1 MRYNTLAIAVIV
13 IVLLIAGFLY
23 IQSTPH
29 YSLYQLKRAVDNHDA
44 DKALKYVNIDSIA
57 ENLGKSL
64 FGKGSSEAGKGEEKQ
79 SPLKGMLAEAMP
91 QIKESV
97 KSSFRN
103 SIAARDEV
111 SKEKQRKNTIDKPLR
126 KSTSSIGGIE
136 IGGLDAKKLKE
147 TSLWDIVVQRDGKTA
162 EISLKNNPGMKAR
175 MVQTNVGFWQIVE
188 IMLSN

>member
-1 MRYNTLAIAVIV
+1 MLYKTLAIAVIV
-13 IVLLIAGFLY
+13 IVLLITGFLY
-23 IQSTPH
+23 VQNTPH

-44 DKALKYVNIDSIA
+44 DEALKYVNIDSVV

-64 FGKGSSEAGKGEEKQ
+64 FGKGNREAGKGEGKQ
-79 SPLKGMLAEAMP
+79 SPLKGMLADAMP
-91 QIKESV
+91 EIKESI

-103 SIAARDEV
+103 SIADSDEV
-111 SKEKQRKNTIDKPLR
+111 SKKKQRKNTIDKPAR

-175 MVQTNVGFWQIVE
+175 MVQTNGGFWQIVE
-188 IMLSN
+188 IVLSY